1 MIRRF
6 CKMMITKQPDKA
18 AVWGRYQVAK
28 NAVTVVAQQ
37 QWQVVKLELS
47 IQATIY
53 GRALVFERHM
63 TSSNGAFDD
72 YRNVVEHKVPDEVF
86 RFLKD
91 RRLWTQHTIHCEVQ
105 FYLSYDV
112 LHLVRILSTAADL
125 QSHQK

>member
-37 QWQVVKLELS
+37 QWQVVRLELS

-53 GRALVFERHM
+53 GRALVFDRHM

-91 RRLWTQHTIHCEVQ
+91 RRL
-105 FYLSYDV
+105 
-112 LHLVRILSTAADL
+112 
-125 QSHQK
+125 